1 MPNYIGFSTINA
13 NKPRTTNP
21 PPGVNGGP
29 GSITNPITSG
39 KKFRLTDEAL
49 VIRDF
54 LNAVN
59 IKQGQKVGQPEY
71 GSKLWDFIFEP
82 NTADTQ
88 SALETELRRIISQ
101 DPRLQIGYIK
111 IYPQENGILAELQLA
126 VYPFNQAELLSV
138 FFNSR
143 TNSASIQG

>member
-1 MPNYIGFSTINA
+1 MPNYIGFSTQNA

-21 PPGVNGGP
+21 PPGINGGP
-29 GSITNPITSG
+29 GSITDSLNFG
-39 KKFRLTDEAL
+39 KKYRMTDEAL

-59 IKQGQKVGQPEY
+59 IRQGQKVGQPEY

-82 NTADTQ
+82 NTSDTQ
-88 SALETELRRIISQ
+88 QALETELRRIISQ
-101 DPRLQIGYIK
+101 DPRLQIGYIR
-111 IYPQENGILAELQLA
+111 IYPQDNGILAEMQLA
-126 VYPFNQAELLSV
+126 VYPFNQAQLLSV

-143 TNSASIQG
+143 TNTAALQG